1 MPKSRFAL
9 ALVAFAPGVVY
20 TDDGHYVLFRA
31 QPAVAEINVS
41 ETQQKNMPTLTF
53 PFRLDAACAGTA
65 QTARLSL
72 NVADVRKTW
81 SAEENGISVEE
92 SLVLPAKQTSPV
104 MADFCISGDYG
115 VTQLVR
121 SVFTAQI
128 ALTCMAENSQTIKFQ
143 SMPLDVEL
151 ACLQPPEELSA
162 DEPDGSSESSASA
175 DETTSS

>member
-1 MPKSRFAL
+1 MPKPRLPLVLLAL
-9 ALVAFAPGVVY
+9 APQVHA
-20 TDDGHYVLFRA
+20 DDGHYVLFRA
-31 QPAVAEINVS
+31 EPAVAEIDVS
-41 ETQQKNMPTLTF
+41 DTREKNMPTLTF
-53 PFRLDAACAGTA
+53 PFRLDAACAGPFDAAT
-65 QTARLSL
+65 LSL
-72 NVADVRKTW
+72 NVADVRKSWTA
-81 SAEENGISVEE
+81 SQDGITVEE
-92 SLVLPAKQTSPV
+92 SLVVPAKQTSPV

-128 ALTCMAENSQTIKFQ
+128 SLTCLAENSRSIKYQ

-162 DEPDGSSESSASA
+162 DEPDGSSETSTPP